1 MVSSPKAQM
10 ERLSSLMMV
19 SAHLLEKALPVAPLV
34 NFLPEMVLLEQI
46 LLEEQEVLLE
56 EEVDLAS
63 DQEVLPSLSTMVP
76 VPLSELVI
84 SLLDKTLVVT
94 VLFSP
99 VLPLL
104 RPLLPQLLKLS
115 SLAHSS
121 TV

>member
-19 SAHLLEKALPVAPLV
+19 SAHLLEKVLPVAPLV

-76 VPLSELVI
+76 VPFSELVI

-94 VLFSP
+94 V
-99 VLPLL
+99 
-104 RPLLPQLLKLS
+104 
-115 SLAHSS
+115 HS
-121 TV
+121 